1 MLAVRPEETMSIRAP
16 YAPIV
21 LAAAAA
27 LPGVVVFLAH
37 VDMSAP
43 IMALFAGVSI
53 LSAAFLLVWACDA
66 AQTDISQSLA
76 IAVVALI
83 AVLPEYAVDMYF
95 TWQAG
100 KFPDSDYAGYAIANM
115 TGANRLIIGVAW
127 AVVVIIFW
135 VKTRRPV
142 VIEAE
147 RLLEVRFLAAATLY
161 AMLIPIKGSL
171 TWHDGIVFVGMY
183 IWYIVAAGRRPAT
196 EEEIEGPGAYLVA
209 LPRVPRRI
217 WTVVLFLFAAA
228 VIVTNAERFCEG
240 LVGTGKAFGINEFL
254 LVQWLAPIASEA
266 PEFVVAIMFAL
277 RKRAG
282 LALGS
287 LLSAKLNQWT
297 LLVGMIP
304 WVYAVSSGSL
314 ASPLPMGQFQM
325 EEIFLTAAQSVLAV
339 VMVATLHL
347 SIGQALLLF
356 VLFVGQLVAPGLVES
371 LPGGDVMG
379 IRADQMH
386 VLFSLLYLMA
396 AISLVVHQPR
406 RMAYLLR
413 GIPQEERELGTR
425 CLACGEP
432 LIGGPIPP
440 VDGPRPLHTTCSNGT
455 GGVTNDRPQ
464 NHPR

>member
-1 MLAVRPEETMSIRAP
+1 MSIRAP
-16 YAPIV
+16 YVPIV
-21 LAAAAA
+21 LAAVAA
-27 LPGVVVFLAH
+27 LPGVVVSLAH
-37 VDMSAP
+37 VEMSAP
-43 IMALFAGVSI
+43 IMALFAGISI

-76 IAVVALI
+76 LAVVALI

-100 KFPDSDYAGYAIANM
+100 KFPDSDYAHYAIANM

-142 VIEAE
+142 VLEAE
-147 RLLEVRFLAAATLY
+147 RMLEVRFLAAVTLY

-171 TWHDGIVFVGMY
+171 TWYDGVVFVGMY
-183 IWYIVAAGRRPAT
+183 VWYIVVAGRRPPVD
-196 EEEIEGPGAYLVA
+196 EEIEGPGAYLVS
-209 LPRVPRRI
+209 LPRVSRRT

-228 VIVTNAERFCEG
+228 AIVTNAERFCEG
-240 LVGTGKAFGINEFL
+240 LVGTGKAFGIDEFL
-254 LVQWLAPIASEA
+254 LVQWLAPLASEA

-277 RKRAG
+277 RKKAG

-314 ASPLPMGQFQM
+314 ESPLPMGHLQM
-325 EEIFLTAAQSVLAV
+325 QEIFLTAAQSALAV
-339 VMVATLHL
+339 VMVATLRL
-347 SIGQALLLF
+347 SMAQGLLLF
-356 VLFVGQLVAPGLVES
+356 ALFAGQLVAPGLVEKF
-371 LPGGDVMG
+371 LGGEVMG
-379 IRADQMH
+379 IRADQIH
-386 VLFSLLYLMA
+386 ALFSLLYLMA
-396 AISLVVHQPR
+396 AITLVIHQPR

-413 GIPQEERELGTR
+413 GMSQEDQETGTR
-425 CLACGEP
+425 
-432 LIGGPIPP
+432 
-440 VDGPRPLHTTCSNGT
+440 
-455 GGVTNDRPQ
+455 
-464 NHPR
+464 